1 MDFVSVHGGHSGQFC
16 SHAEN
21 SLEEVIL
28 AYIGHGYAWVGI
40 TEHAP
45 GLAPDLLYTDQRQL
59 GFTPETL
66 RQRFARYMPEC
77 RRLQTKYAEQITVF
91 AAMETETYSG
101 YAEHIDGLL
110 AEFHPDYIVGS
121 VHFVGDVNFDYSA
134 EKYQEAAAKA
144 GGIEN
149 LYCRYFDDQLAM
161 IERLRPAVVG
171 HFDLIRIFDAGYA
184 KHLVLPAVAERVERN
199 LRRIKALGLIMDFNL
214 RALYKGASEPYIS
227 RPILLRARELGIAVV
242 PGDDSHGV
250 ANIHENMEQG
260 IAILQELGFD
270 TNWRRP
276 RPIPYS
282 R

>member
-1 MDFVSVHGGHSGQFC
+1 MDFVSVHGGHSGEFC

-28 AYIGHGYAWVGI
+28 AYIRHGYAWVGI

-45 GLAPDLLYTDQRQL
+45 GLAPHLLYTDQQKL

-77 RRLQTKYAEQITVF
+77 RRLQAKYADTITVF

-101 YAEHIDGLL
+101 YAEHTLGLID
-110 AEFHPDYIVGS
+110 EFRPDYIVGS
-121 VHFVGDVNFDYSA
+121 VHFVGDVNFDYSV
-134 EKYQEAAAKA
+134 EKYREAVAKV
-144 GGIEN
+144 GGIEE

-171 HFDLIRIFDAGYA
+171 HFDLIRIFDPDYP
-184 KHLVLPAVAERVERN
+184 KHLTLPAVAERVERN
-199 LRRIKALGLIMDFNL
+199 LRRIKALDLIMDFNL

-227 RPILLRARELGIAVV
+227 RPILRRAKDLGIAVV

-250 ANIHENMEQG
+250 ANIHENMERG

-276 RPIPYS
+276 RPIAYS
-282 R
+282 

>member
-21 SLEEVIL
+21 SLEEIIL
-28 AYIGHGYAWVGI
+28 AYIRHGYAWVGI
-40 TEHAP
+40 TEHVP
-45 GLAPDLLYTDQRQL
+45 GLAQRLLYTDQRKL

-77 RRLQTKYAEQITVF
+77 RRLQAKYADTITVF
-91 AAMETETYSG
+91 AAMESETYSG
-101 YAEHIDGLL
+101 YAEHIEGLI

-134 EKYQEAAAKA
+134 AMYQEAVAQA

-161 IERLRPAVVG
+161 IERLRPSVVG
-171 HFDLIRIFDAGYA
+171 HFDLIRIFDPAYPV
-184 KHLVLPAVAERVERN
+184 HLALPAVAERVERN
-199 LRRIKALGLIMDFNL
+199 LRRIKALDLIMDFNL

-227 RPILLRARELGIAVV
+227 RPILTRAKELGIAVV

-250 ANIHENMEQG
+250 ANIHENMERG
-260 IAILQELGFD
+260 IAILKELGFD
-270 TNWRRP
+270 MNWRRP
-276 RPIPYS
+276 RLIAYS
-282 R
+282 

>member
-21 SLEEVIL
+21 SLEEIIL
-28 AYIGHGYAWVGI
+28 AYIHHGYAWVGI

-45 GLAPDLLYTDQRQL
+45 GLAQRLLYTDQRQL

-77 RRLQTKYAEQITVF
+77 RRLQAKYADKITVF
-91 AAMETETYSG
+91 AAMESETYSG
-101 YAEHIDGLL
+101 YAEHIDGLI

-121 VHFVGDVNFDYSA
+121 VHFVADVNFDYSA
-134 EKYQEAAAKA
+134 AMYQEAVSKA

-149 LYCRYFDDQLAM
+149 LYCCYFDDQLTM
-161 IERLRPAVVG
+161 IERLRPSVVG
-171 HFDLIRIFDAGYA
+171 HFDLIRIFDPAYPQ
-184 KHLVLPAVAERVERN
+184 HLALPTVAARIERN
-199 LRRIKALGLIMDFNL
+199 LRRIKEFDLIMDFNL
-214 RALYKGASEPYIS
+214 RALYKGAREPYIS
-227 RPILLRARELGIAVV
+227 RPILMRAKELAIAVV

-250 ANIHENMEQG
+250 ANIHENMERG
-260 IAILQELGFD
+260 IAILEDLGFD

-276 RPIPYS
+276 RLISYS
-282 R
+282 

>member
-28 AYIGHGYAWVGI
+28 AYIDHGYAWVGI

-45 GLAPDLLYTDQRQL
+45 GLAPHLLYTDQQEL

-77 RRLQTKYAEQITVF
+77 RHLQQKYADTITVF

-101 YAEHIDGLL
+101 YAEHIDGLV
-110 AEFHPDYIVGS
+110 AEFRPDYIVGS
-121 VHFVGDVNFDYSA
+121 VHFVGDVNFDYSV
-134 EKYQEAAAKA
+134 EKYQEAVVKV

-171 HFDLIRIFDAGYA
+171 HFDLIRIFDPDYRE
-184 KHLVLPAVAERVERN
+184 HLSLPVVAERVERN
-199 LRRIKALGLIMDFNL
+199 LRRIKALDLIMDFNL
-214 RALYKGASEPYIS
+214 RALAKGASEPYIS
-227 RPILLRARELGIAVV
+227 RPILLRAKELGVAVV

-250 ANIHENMEQG
+250 ANIHENMERG
-260 IAILQELGFD
+260 IAILEELGFS

-276 RPIPYS
+276 RLIAYL
-282 R
+282 